1 MQPGAACLALA
12 KHAVPPHTVVLA
24 GGDIGSR
31 ARVVEALRA
40 AAHLDRAAG
49 GLTLLSGDEIEM
61 EHVRA
66 ALGSLG
72 LWGTGPRVIHVRRA
86 EALFQRGGGAR
97 PKTKIP
103 VKSAKAKTPAALAA
117 ATEPAV
123 PAGDADAVLLWETD
137 LAPHVHEPQW
147 AVRAIAELSAAD
159 PQALLVD
166 CSFPGGEKGK
176 AHIEESALRH
186 GVRLSRAAVIR
197 LAEVAAA
204 DPAELDRTL
213 TAVALFAGQAEASAD
228 DVDLVRRAAR
238 ADSGLL
244 VRAWSNA
251 VQAGDGATA
260 LRLWAEAGQER
271 GDPVPLLAFLVGGLL
286 ASLDGGGF
294 GGRPAIA
301 PAAARACLADARRL
315 DDMLKSSVGDRDT
328 LGALLLAHLSGMG
341 PHLTNDVG
349 ASR

>member
-1 MQPGAACLALA
+1 MQPGAACGVLA
-12 KHAVPPHTVVLA
+12 KNAVPPHTVILA

-31 ARVVEALRA
+31 TRVVEALRA

-61 EHVRA
+61 EHVHA

-72 LWGTGPRVIHVRRA
+72 LLVAGPRVIHVRRA

-97 PKTKIP
+97 PKTKVP
-103 VKSAKAKTPAALAA
+103 AKSAKAKTTAARAAPA
-117 ATEPAV
+117 EPGV

-137 LAPHVHEPQW
+137 LAPDVREPQW

-159 PQALLVD
+159 PRALLVD

-176 AHIEESALRH
+176 ARIEEAAIRH
-186 GVRLSRAAVIR
+186 GVTLSRAAVIR

-204 DPAELDRTL
+204 DPADLDRTL

-238 ADSGLL
+238 AEGGSL

-251 VQAGDGATA
+251 MQAGDGATA
-260 LRLWAEAGQER
+260 LRLWAEAGQDR
-271 GDPVPLLAFLVGGLL
+271 GDPIPLLAFLVGGLL
-286 ASLDGGGF
+286 AALDGGGF
-294 GGRPAIA
+294 GGRAPA

-328 LGALLLAHLSGMG
+328 LGALLLAHLSGLG
-341 PHLTNDVG
+341 PHLTNDAG
-349 ASR
+349 APR